1 VLRKDKILYFAI
13 GSIVV
18 AILVMG
24 IKYAAYYVTGSVAL
38 FSDALESIVNVV
50 AAIAVLIAL
59 RIGAKPADA
68 DHPFGHHK
76 AEYFSAVLEGVL
88 IVLAALLILREV
100 YFAVLDP
107 HELST
112 PLEGML
118 INGVA
123 TIINAV
129 WSALLIK
136 LGRIW
141 RSPALV
147 ADGAHLYTDVV
158 TSVGVLVGL
167 GLVVA
172 TGWTILD
179 SVIAAIVA
187 ANILWTGWKVVRES
201 VDGLM
206 DRAASAE
213 LEDDIKAVISAHAK
227 GAIEVHDL
235 RTRAAGQAIFIEF
248 HMVVPAAMSVA
259 ESHQIC
265 DRVEDALHAEIDGSR
280 VVIHVE
286 PEEEAKQQGVPV
298 L

>member
-1 VLRKDKILYFAI
+1 
-13 GSIVV
+13 
-18 AILVMG
+18 MG

>member
-1 VLRKDKILYFAI
+1 
-13 GSIVV
+13 
-18 AILVMG
+18 MG

-38 FSDALESIVNVV
+38 YSDALESIVNVV
-50 AAIAVLIAL
+50 AAVAVLIAL

-88 IVLAALLILREV
+88 IVLAAILILREV
-100 YFAVLDP
+100 YLAVLQPRDLNAP
-107 HELST
+107 M
-112 PLEGML
+112 EGML

-123 TIINAV
+123 TVINAA
-129 WSALLIK
+129 WSFLLFR
-136 LGRIW
+136 LGRMW

-147 ADGAHLYTDVV
+147 ADGAHLYTDVI

-179 SVIAAIVA
+179 PLIAAIVA
-187 ANILWTGWKVVRES
+187 VNILWTGWKVVRES

-206 DRAASAE
+206 DRAASTE
-213 LEDDIKAVISAHAK
+213 LESDIKAVISANAA

-259 ESHQIC
+259 ESHEIC
-265 DRVEDALHAEIDGSR
+265 DRVEDALRAEIEGSR

-286 PEEEAKQQGVPV
+286 PEEEAKQHGIPV